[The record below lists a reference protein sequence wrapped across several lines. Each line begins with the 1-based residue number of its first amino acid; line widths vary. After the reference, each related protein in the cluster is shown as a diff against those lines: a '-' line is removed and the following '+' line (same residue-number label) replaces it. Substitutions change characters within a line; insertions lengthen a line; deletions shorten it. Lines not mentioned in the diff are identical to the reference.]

1 MDFPRRVPFVD
12 AQGFELLSM
21 GGGEAELAVTLRADQ
36 INSFGVAHGGLSMTL
51 LDTAMAHAAL
61 SVNLSPGA
69 PGEPVD
75 AGPGVVTIE
84 MKTSFLRPGQGR
96 LVARARLLH
105 RTATLAFVEGS
116 LWGSTGHL
124 CAQASG
130 TFKYLSGLPTGRRKV
145 QAPEPAQ
152 ARDAD
157 AATAQPEATP
167 SDSPWR
173 GHGSD

>member
-1 MDFPRRVPFVD
+1 MDFPRRVPFVE

-36 INSFGVAHGGLSMTL
+36 VNSFGVAHGGLSMTL

-61 SVNLSPGA
+61 SVNLAPGM
-69 PGEPVD
+69 PGEPAN

-116 LWGSTGHL
+116 LWGETGQL

-145 QAPEPAQ
+145 QVPTLASQKEA
-152 ARDAD
+152 AD
-157 AATAQPEATP
+157 ATALAVAAPP
-167 SDSPWR
+167 NSPWQ

>member
-1 MDFPRRVPFVD
+1 MDFPRRVPFVE

-61 SVNLSPGA
+61 GADLA
-69 PGEPVD
+69 PGEPLD

-116 LWGSTGHL
+116 LWGETGQL

-145 QAPEPAQ
+145 QVPTLASQKEA
-152 ARDAD
+152 AD
-157 AATAQPEATP
+157 ATALAVAAPPT
-167 SDSPWR
+167 SPWQ